1 MTGRI
6 LAALS
11 LVLGLSACDSGINL
25 NPFTWF
31 GGSTDAKLVAVE
43 PVDGWPSTDDDPREL
58 VAQITALSVER
69 TTSGG
74 IVHATG
80 LPPKI
85 GYWEAELV
93 AENHGR
99 PVDGVITY
107 RFRIW
112 PPLWEQGTGNEYTRS
127 IDVAAYLSD
136 TELRKVRE
144 IKVIGA
150 NNVLTVQR

>member
-11 LVLGLSACDSGINL
+11 LVLGLAACDSGINL

-31 GGSTDAKLVAVE
+31 GGSTDEKLVAVE
-43 PVDGWPSTDDDPREL
+43 PSGGWPTGEDPREL
-58 VAQITALSVER
+58 VAQITALSVDR
-69 TTSGG
+69 TTAGA

-93 AENHGR
+93 AENDGK
-99 PVDGVITY
+99 PVDGVVTY
-107 RFRIW
+107 RFHVW
-112 PPLWEQGTGNEYTRS
+112 SPLWEQGTGSEYARS
-127 IDVAAYLSD
+127 IDGAALNA
-136 TELRKVRE
+136 
-144 IKVIGA
+144 A
-150 NNVLTVQR
+150 NFRL